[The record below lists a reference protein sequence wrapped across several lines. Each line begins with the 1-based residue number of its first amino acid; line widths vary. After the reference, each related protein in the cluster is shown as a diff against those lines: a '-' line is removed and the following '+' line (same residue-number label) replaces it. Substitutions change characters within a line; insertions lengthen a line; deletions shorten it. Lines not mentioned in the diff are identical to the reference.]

1 MNQAK
6 AATNVAKANG
16 SKAATSKAAAK
27 QTDKAAVKSSEK
39 LTGRAAA
46 VKMAEAARKSEKVII
61 YLADGVT
68 SGMIQRSLQEINKL
82 HKLDAGGYMYCL
94 RRWLKFAD
102 AVNFFG
108 QFKNITAE
116 EISKLPNLAEF
127 RTDYEKKQFEK
138 SGKYSVWL
146 IGQLV
151 KRYAADKSK
160 KS

>member
-1 MNQAK
+1 MKQTK
-6 AATNVAKANG
+6 AATNVAKAKG
-16 SKAATSKAAAK
+16 SKAAAVKPKAAAK
-27 QTDKAAVKSSEK
+27 QSDKAAAKSSEK
-39 LTGRAAA
+39 LTGKAAA
-46 VKMAEAARKSEKVII
+46 TKMNEAARKSEKVII

-68 SGMIQRSLQEINKL
+68 SGMIQRSLQQINRL

-108 QFKNITAE
+108 QFKNITAD

-151 KRYAADKSK
+151 KRYAAAK
-160 KS
+160 K